1 MRAQYR
7 IFAPVALPGWVGN
20 REARQRGQGAAAG
33 RPPMGL
39 PCGGTRAQTGTRT
52 ALAGRPR
59 SPGLYL
65 REPGPGQCKSAQNRD
80 VNRSQDRRF
89 PTCRSRLVPMS
100 CRLPNEQSRAVM
112 QQRGSF
118 QKSTLGLQPGQMARQ
133 GHSLGVLEG
142 SGAKGLA
149 KLPFEMPTASPVALT
164 SGGPQSPRTC
174 KLSTILSSRGLFLR
188 CRA

>member
-1 MRAQYR
+1 MRAR
-7 IFAPVALPGWVGN
+7 NRDFAPVALPGWVGN

-133 GHSLGVLEG
+133 GHSVGVFERT
-142 SGAKGLA
+142 GAKGSAVLSRHA
-149 KLPFEMPTASPVALT
+149 PTAWPQAHT
-164 SGGPQSPRTC
+164 SDGPQSPRYA
-174 KLSTILSSRGLFLR
+174 KVSRILSSRGLFLR